1 MPTETVAGVDW
12 AGGAW
17 LAVVIDGDGEPRCRL
32 EADLEAIWNGDDGVD
47 RILVDVP
54 IGLPDDAETLAK
66 REAVDSAARSAAERP
81 SSVFPVPSRAACE
94 LARDDADYESVNEQN
109 RADLDK
115 GLSRQSY
122 HIAPAVGAVDA
133 FLRRDETARE
143 RVMEAHPE
151 VCFRGLCGRRLDH
164 SKTTARGVGERLDA
178 LDGHLDDPGAA
189 LGRICR
195 VLADAEVGKESAGAD
210 GDAGADATVSADPT
224 VDDAVDALGLAVV
237 ARRAGDDLRFL
248 PGDATHRDA
257 EGIPMRMAYWS
268 DEPLA

>member
-17 LAVVIDGDGEPRCRL
+17 LAVVFDGDDEPEARL
-32 EADLEAIWNGDDGVD
+32 EPDLDALWNARDFD

-54 IGLPDDAETLAK
+54 IGLPGDPETLAK
-66 REAVDSAARSAAERP
+66 REAVDSAARAAAERP
-81 SSVFPVPSRAACE
+81 SSVFPVPSRGACE
-94 LARDDADYESVNEQN
+94 LAREGADYETVDERN

-133 FLRRDETARE
+133 FLRADEAARE

-151 VCFRGLCGRRLDH
+151 VCFRGLAGRRLDH
-164 SKTTARGVGERLDA
+164 SKTGAPGVGERLDA
-178 LDGHLDDPGAA
+178 LDEQLDDPGAA
-189 LGRICR
+189 LGGICR
-195 VLADAEVGKESAGAD
+195 TLADEPAVDS
-210 GDAGADATVSADPT
+210 ADAT

-237 ARRAGDDLRFL
+237 ARRPRAELRFL
-248 PGDATHRDA
+248 PDGAEYRDRA
-257 EGIPMRMAYWS
+257 EIPMRMAYWS
-268 DEPLA
+268 AEPLA

>member
-17 LAVVIDGDGEPRCRL
+17 LAVAIDEDGEPECRL
-32 EADLEAIWNGDDGVD
+32 ERDLEALWNGDDGVD
-47 RILVDVP
+47 RMLVDVP
-54 IGLPDDAETLAK
+54 IGLPDDAETLAA

-81 SSVFPVPSRAACE
+81 SSVFPVPSRGACE
-94 LARDDADYESVNEQN
+94 AARTGADYETVSERN
-109 RADLDK
+109 RVDLDK

-122 HIAPAVGAVDA
+122 HIAPAVGEVDA
-133 FLRRDETARE
+133 FLREDEAARE
-143 RVMEAHPE
+143 KVMEAHPE
-151 VCFRGLCGRRLDH
+151 VCFRGLDGSRLER
-164 SKTTARGVGERLDA
+164 SKTTAPGVGERLDA

-195 VLADAEVGKESAGAD
+195 DLAGDPEAIGGGREADA
-210 GDAGADATVSADPT
+210 ADPT

-237 ARRAGDDLRFL
+237 ARYPVDELRFL
-248 PGDATHRDA
+248 PAGAEYRDA

-268 DEPLA
+268 AAPLA

>member
-1 MPTETVAGVDW
+1 MSIETVAGVDW

-17 LAVVIDGDGEPRCRL
+17 IAVVIEEDGDPQCRL
-32 EADLEAIWNGDDGVD
+32 EADLKALWNDGVD
-47 RILVDVP
+47 RILADVP

-66 REAVDSAARSAAERP
+66 REAVDAAARAAAERP
-81 SSVFPVPSRAACE
+81 SSVFPVPSRGACE
-94 LARDDADYESVNEQN
+94 LARDDADYETVSERN

-122 HIAPAVGAVDA
+122 HIAPAVGAIDA
-133 FLRRDETARE
+133 FLREDEAARE

-151 VCFRGLCGRRLDH
+151 VCFRGLNGSPLDR

-178 LDGHLDDPGAA
+178 LDGHLADPGAT

-195 VLADAEVGKESAGAD
+195 ELVDAEPGTTAGD
-210 GDAGADATVSADPT
+210 PSGEEVTADPT

-237 ARRAGDDLRFL
+237 ARHAGDELRFL
-248 PGDATHRDA
+248 PGDATYGDN

>member
-1 MPTETVAGVDW
+1 MPTDTVAGVDW

-17 LAVVIDGDGEPRCRL
+17 LAVVIDGDGDPEPRL
-32 EADLEAIWNGDDGVD
+32 ESDLEALWTDGVD

-54 IGLPDDAETLAK
+54 IGLPDDPETLAA

-81 SSVFPVPSRAACE
+81 SSVFPVPSRGACE
-94 LARDDADYESVNEQN
+94 AAMAGAEYETVTERN

-122 HIAPAVGAVDA
+122 YIAPAIGEVDA
-133 FLRRDETARE
+133 FLREDEPARE
-143 RVMEAHPE
+143 AVMEAHPE
-151 VCFRGLCGRRLDH
+151 VCFRGLKGERLDH
-164 SKTTARGVGERLDA
+164 SKTGAMGVGERLDA

-189 LGRICR
+189 LGGICR
-195 VLADAEVGKESAGAD
+195 TLFDAAEGSTESDAAAVDDADA
-210 GDAGADATVSADPT
+210 T

-237 ARRAGDDLRFL
+237 ARRPPDELRFL
-248 PGDATHRDA
+248 PGDAAYRDS

-268 DEPLA
+268 PEPLA

>member
-1 MPTETVAGVDW
+1 MASETVAGVDW

-17 LAVVIDGDGEPRCRL
+17 LAVVFDDDEPAARL
-32 EADLEAIWNGDDGVD
+32 ERNLETLWNDGVD

-81 SSVFPVPSRAACE
+81 SSVFPVPSRGACRAAMTG
-94 LARDDADYESVNEQN
+94 ADYETVSERN
-109 RADLDK
+109 RDDLDK

-122 HIAPAVGAVDA
+122 HIAPAVGEVDA
-133 FLRRDETARE
+133 FLREDERARDRIL
-143 RVMEAHPE
+143 EAHPE
-151 VCFRGLCGRRLDH
+151 VCFRGLNGSPLDR
-164 SKTTARGVGERLDA
+164 SKTTAPGVGERLDA

-195 VLADAEVGKESAGAD
+195 ELAGAPARVADAPNPTDV
-210 GDAGADATVSADPT
+210 ADAADPT
-224 VDDAVDALGLAVV
+224 VDDAVDALGLAAV
-237 ARRAGDDLRFL
+237 ASRPTDELRFL
-248 PGDATHRDA
+248 PAGSEYRDR

-268 DEPLA
+268 PKPLD

>member
-17 LAVVIDGDGEPRCRL
+17 IAVVFDGDDELRCRL
-32 EADLEAIWNGDDGVD
+32 EADLETLWNDSVN

-54 IGLPDDAETLAK
+54 IGLPDGPETLAK

-81 SSVFPVPSRAACE
+81 SSVFPVPSRGACE
-94 LARDDADYESVNEQN
+94 LARDGADYETVSERN

-133 FLRRDETARE
+133 FLRGDEAARE

-151 VCFRGLCGRRLDH
+151 VCFRGLSGRALER
-164 SKTTARGVGERLDA
+164 SKTTAPGVGERLDA
-178 LDGHLDDPGAA
+178 LDGHLDDPDAT

-195 VLADAEVGKESAGAD
+195 ELVDETSATEGTESVD
-210 GDAGADATVSADPT
+210 DTADPT

-237 ARRAGDDLRFL
+237 ARRPTDELRFL
-248 PGDATHRDA
+248 PGDATHRDD

>member
-1 MPTETVAGVDW
+1 MPTDTVAGVDW

-17 LAVVIDGDGEPRCRL
+17 LAVVFDGDDEPAARL
-32 EADLEAIWNGDDGVD
+32 ERDLESLWNSGVD

-81 SSVFPVPSRAACE
+81 SSVFPVPSRGACE
-94 LARDDADYESVNEQN
+94 AARNGADYEAVSERN

-122 HIAPAVGAVDA
+122 HIAPAVGEVDA
-133 FLRRDETARE
+133 FLRRDEAARD

-151 VCFRGLCGRRLDH
+151 VCFRGLNGSPLER
-164 SKTTARGVGERLDA
+164 SKTTAPGVGERLGA
-178 LDGHLDDPGAA
+178 LDGHLAEPSAA
-189 LGRICR
+189 LGGICR
-195 VLADAEVGKESAGAD
+195 GLTDAPADLADD
-210 GDAGADATVSADPT
+210 ADPT

-237 ARRAGDDLRFL
+237 ARRPVDELRVL
-248 PGDATHRDA
+248 PDGETRRDG
-257 EGIPMRMAYWS
+257 EGVPMRMAYWS
-268 DEPLA
+268 AAPLA

>member
-1 MPTETVAGVDW
+1 MATETVAGVDW

-17 LAVVIDGDGEPRCRL
+17 IAVVIEGDGDPQCRL
-32 EADLEAIWNGDDGVD
+32 EADLEALWNDGVD

-54 IGLPDDAETLAK
+54 IGLPDDPETLAD
-66 REAVDSAARSAAERP
+66 REVVDSAARSAAERP
-81 SSVFPVPSRAACE
+81 SSVFPVPSRGACE
-94 LARDDADYESVNEQN
+94 LARKGADYEAVSERNK
-109 RADLDK
+109 ADLDK

-122 HIAPAVGAVDA
+122 YIAPAVGAVDS
-133 FLRRDETARE
+133 FLREDETARE

-151 VCFRGLCGRRLDH
+151 VCFRGLNGARLDR
-164 SKTTARGVGERLDA
+164 SKTTAPGVGERLAA
-178 LDGHLDDPGAA
+178 LDGHLEDPGGA

-195 VLADAEVGKESAGAD
+195 ALVNAEPGT
-210 GDAGADATVSADPT
+210 GDAADEAASADLT

-237 ARRAGDDLRFL
+237 ARCAVDDLRFL
-248 PGDATHRDA
+248 PGDATYRDR

>member
-17 LAVVIDGDGEPRCRL
+17 IAVVIEGDGDPQCRL
-32 EADLEAIWNGDDGVD
+32 EADLETLWNDGVD

-54 IGLPDDAETLAK
+54 IGLPDDAETLEK

-81 SSVFPVPSRAACE
+81 SSVFPVPSRGACE
-94 LARDDADYESVNEQN
+94 LAREGADYETVSEQN
-109 RADLDK
+109 REDLDK

-122 HIAPAVGAVDA
+122 HIAPAIGAVDA

-151 VCFRGLCGRRLDH
+151 VCFRGLNGARLDR
-164 SKTTARGVGERLDA
+164 SKTTAPGVGERLAA
-178 LDGHLDDPGAA
+178 LDGYLDDPGGA

-195 VLADAEVGKESAGAD
+195 ALVDAEPGT
-210 GDAGADATVSADPT
+210 GDAPGEESTADPT

-248 PGDATHRDA
+248 PGDATHRDS

>member
-17 LAVVIDGDGEPRCRL
+17 IAVVIEGDDDPQCRL
-32 EADLEAIWNGDDGVD
+32 EADLETLWNDGVD

-81 SSVFPVPSRAACE
+81 SSVFPVPSRGACE
-94 LARDDADYESVNEQN
+94 LAREGADYGTVSERNKS
-109 RADLDK
+109 DLDK

-122 HIAPAVGAVDA
+122 HIAPAIGAVDA
-133 FLRRDETARE
+133 FLRADETARD

-151 VCFRGLCGRRLDH
+151 VCFRGLNGARLDR
-164 SKTTARGVGERLDA
+164 SKTTAPGVGERLAA
-178 LDGHLDDPGAA
+178 LDGHLDAPGAA

-195 VLADAEVGKESAGAD
+195 ELVDAEPGTAD
-210 GDAGADATVSADPT
+210 GDAGESATADPT

-237 ARRAGDDLRFL
+237 ARRAVDDLRFL
-248 PGDATHRDA
+248 PGDATHRDS

-268 DEPLA
+268 AEPLA

>member
-32 EADLEAIWNGDDGVD
+32 EADLEALWNGDDGVD
-47 RILVDVP
+47 RVLVDVP

-94 LARDDADYESVNEQN
+94 LARDDDGYESVNERN

-133 FLRRDETARE
+133 FLREDETARE

-151 VCFRGLCGRRLDH
+151 VCFRGLAGRPLEH
-164 SKTTARGVGERLDA
+164 SKTTAPGVGERLDA
-178 LDGHLDDPGAA
+178 LDGHLDDPNEA
-189 LGRICR
+189 LGHVCR
-195 VLADAEVGKESAGAD
+195 GIADESSEVVAE
-210 GDAGADATVSADPT
+210 ADPT
-224 VDDAVDALGLAVV
+224 VDDAVDALGLATV
-237 ARRAGDDLRFL
+237 ARRPLDELRFL
-248 PGDATHRDA
+248 PGGETHRDS
-257 EGIPMRMAYWS
+257 EGVPMRMAYWS